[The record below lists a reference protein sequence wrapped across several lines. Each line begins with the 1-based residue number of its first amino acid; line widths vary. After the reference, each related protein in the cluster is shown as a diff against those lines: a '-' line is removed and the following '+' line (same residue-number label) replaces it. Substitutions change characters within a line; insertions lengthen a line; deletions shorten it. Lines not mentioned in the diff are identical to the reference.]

1 MKYWSKNI
9 LIFSLELRYVNLFTN
24 KYFIEYVN
32 YSEGAGAVEESD
44 EVTLHYSI
52 RRYHIAMYMEYIYT
66 AMENL
71 ACFSKRESSYNAGE
85 HWIHTPTIESTLAST
100 IATL

>member
-1 MKYWSKNI
+1 M
-9 LIFSLELRYVNLFTN
+9 
-24 KYFIEYVN
+24 
-32 YSEGAGAVEESD
+32 EESD

-52 RRYHIAMYMEYIYT
+52 RRYHIAMYTVDGVYT

-85 HWIHTPTIESTLAST
+85 HWIYTPTIKSTLAST